1 MRSLTTLVWWSRM
14 FVHFCADDM
23 SVCYVPV
30 VALSYVICWS
40 LISKKKSWTF
50 ILNHLQFL
58 LDSRDSIWYSLFL
71 LHPDMAG
78 QYPPSFQLTKTW
90 KTLSQVE
97 GHLASFCQPWKGT
110 ENRKNPFQPQS
121 ARHRGGSWVRA
132 GHHAHP
138 CSPLGQGE
146 AQRRQGTDVEDE
158 FSCIPLQL
166 SLAADMFGEQG
177 WAMFRNHSDL
187 KNLKD
192 VSAPSVWE
200 SCTWCLSVAAQHRNV
215 GNCIKQTL
223 VPADK
228 VSRRKS
234 STARTQSQTWGLKFP
249 LLSFLGPSRFNSE
262 SKA

>member
-1 MRSLTTLVWWSRM
+1 MKVESHDNEIINNTRMVIKNACTLLVIW
-14 FVHFCADDM
+14 
-23 SVCYVPV
+23 VPV
-30 VALSYVICWS
+30 VALSYIICWS
-40 LISKKKSWTF
+40 LMLKKKKKKVGTF

-58 LDSRDSIWYSLFL
+58 LDSGDSIWYFLFL

-90 KTLSQVE
+90 KTSSEVV
-97 GHLASFCQPWKGT
+97 GHLASFCQPWKGP
-110 ENRKNPFQPQS
+110 ENRKDPFQPQS

-146 AQRRQGTDVEDE
+146 ARRRQGTDVEDE
-158 FSCIPLQL
+158 FSCIPLPL

-177 WAMFRNHSDL
+177 WAMFRNHSSEEFEGRL
-187 KNLKD
+187 CTT
-192 VSAPSVWE
+192 VWE
-200 SCTWCLSVAAQHRNV
+200 SCTWCPSVAAQHWNV
-215 GNCIKQTL
+215 
-223 VPADK
+223 
-228 VSRRKS
+228 VSG
-234 STARTQSQTWGLKFP
+234 GLKFP